1 MNILHRIK
9 TDDEKFS
16 NILKVGYGTDLTN
29 QPEPPTS
36 DEIDVV
42 MDEAQIERLK
52 KLADKKGVSV
62 QVDKK

>member
-9 TDDEKFS
+9 TGDEKFR
-16 NILKVGYGTDLTN
+16 NLLKGGYGTDLTD

-42 MDEAQIERLK
+42 MDEGQIERMK
-52 KLADKKGVSV
+52 KLARKKGVSV
-62 QVDKK
+62 QVEKK